1 MMNLSASIKRLLIHL
16 PWVLGVILGVWY
28 VVGLF
33 GNFLELVSV
42 GDRVK
47 EAQQEVSQLE
57 KRNEDLK
64 QQVNLYEGEEMDET
78 LIREELG
85 LVKPGEK
92 VVMIDDSLLDKV
104 EAESKKSEKMVDDFP
119 VWRKWLALVWY

>member
-1 MMNLSASIKRLLIHL
+1 M
-16 PWVLGVILGVWY
+16 GVWY